1 MDKYLLALLGEAG
14 ATGLAKGIY
23 IVRKEERF
31 HEAYLNELSH
41 WEYFK
46 QFRRSL
52 LEKPVYLLLLILGV
66 VVGAMGKRVIR
77 LVVNKVEE
85 QALDFYYKNF
95 EIKGEISKIVEDE
108 KKHFI
113 EY

>member
-23 IVRKEERF
+23 LVKKEERF
-31 HEAYLNELSH
+31 LFAYQNEMNH

-52 LEKPVYLLLLILGV
+52 LEKPTYYLLLLFGIIVGLLGY
-66 VVGAMGKRVIR
+66 KVIR
-77 LVVNKVEE
+77 AVVNKVET

-95 EIKGEISKIVEDE
+95 KIEGKIAEIVEDE
-108 KKHFI
+108 KHHFL
-113 EY
+113 